1 MQVIYSGDRMTASE
15 MITHAIE
22 DRGVYKKDVASKM
35 GWSAANLTN
44 KLRRNTITA
53 DEFIKLAD
61 ILGFNVQMA
70 NKGIELPVKKK
81 SSRIGTRIVATV
93 GDEQFDNG
101 SATQICHKTNSL
113 TVDKELYLS
122 NKNKFFIVTHTSDGI
137 TTIEKCTKG
146 QARVLYT
153 QCSEDEIVKDFPE

>member
-81 SSRIGTRIVATV
+81 TSRIGSRIVATV
-93 GDEQFDNG
+93 GDEQFDNS
-101 SATQICHKTNSL
+101 SAAQICHKTSSL
-113 TVDKELYLS
+113 SVDKELYLD
-122 NKNKFFIVTHTSDGI
+122 KGKFFIVTHTSDGV
-137 TTIEKCTKG
+137 TNIEKCTKG
-146 QARVLYT
+146 QARTLYT
-153 QCSEDEIVKDFPE
+153 QCSENEIVKDFPE